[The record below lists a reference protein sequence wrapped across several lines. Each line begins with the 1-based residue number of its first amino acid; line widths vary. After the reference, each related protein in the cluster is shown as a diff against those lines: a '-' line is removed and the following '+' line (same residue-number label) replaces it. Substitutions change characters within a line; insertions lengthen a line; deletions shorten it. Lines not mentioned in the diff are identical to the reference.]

1 LPDRKRIVTRYM
13 GKHFT
18 IRKGYDIK
26 LRGIAEKT
34 IADLPVSDVVA
45 VKPPDFDTVTPK
57 MLVEPGDE
65 VLAGQAIFFDKN
77 RPDLKFT
84 SPVSGEI
91 ANIVRGEKRR
101 IMEVRILPDK
111 KGTRY
116 VEFPKTDLA
125 ALSRED
131 AIERLLESG
140 CWGYIRQRPYSLIAD
155 PKDLPKAIFVSCFD
169 SAPLAPDLDFIKDF
183 EVDNLHTGIR
193 ILQIL
198 ANGKVS
204 FGLSPGQSEG
214 DFPGTS
220 VASHH
225 FFHGPHPAGNV
236 GIQIHHVSP
245 LQKGETVWY
254 VHLQDLI
261 IIGRLFR
268 EGRYRADRIVA
279 LAGSCVDK
287 PQYYRVMTGQ
297 HIGDITGGR
306 LLSEHCRLIQG
317 NVLTGKTTSA
327 GDFLSFYENQITVIP
342 EGDQPEFLGWLLPG
356 LQKLSLSR
364 TYFSWLFP
372 KRSYELDTNMHGE
385 ERAFVMTGQYDK
397 VLPMNI
403 YPVFLLKAI
412 LARDIER
419 MEALGIYEVSE
430 EDFALCE
437 FVCTS
442 KIDVQQIIS
451 EGLKYIRE
459 EG

>member
-1 LPDRKRIVTRYM
+1 M

-18 IRKGYDIK
+18 IQKGYDIK

>member
-1 LPDRKRIVTRYM
+1 M